1 MIISKIY
8 VVGAVFTKLMHWKG
22 YKFSLRKKISSNVDF
37 ALEILEERKS
47 MLYIYLNAL
56 ACTEILGKHCSTPGT
71 TLQSALHPLSLCL
84 LLSPPPVFLSTFI
97 VSSSVN
103 GFYEISVKVKN
114 V

>member
-8 VVGAVFTKLMHWKG
+8 VVGAVFTKLMHWKV

-47 MLYIYLNAL
+47 MLYAL

>member
-1 MIISKIY
+1 M
-8 VVGAVFTKLMHWKG
+8 
-22 YKFSLRKKISSNVDF
+22 DF
-37 ALEILEERKS
+37 ALEILEDRKS
-47 MLYIYLNAL
+47 MLYICLNAL

-97 VSSSVN
+97 VSSSVKVARLVIN